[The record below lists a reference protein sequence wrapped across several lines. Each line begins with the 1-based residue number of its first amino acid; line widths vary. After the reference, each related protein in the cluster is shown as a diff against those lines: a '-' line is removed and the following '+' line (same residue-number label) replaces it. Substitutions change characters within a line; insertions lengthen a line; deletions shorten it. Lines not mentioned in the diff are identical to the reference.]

1 MLQLYIV
8 VDLIVDASL
17 ICSFR
22 NQFLFFLLHSLVMTL
37 ALVLAA
43 RKQDPR
49 DYDEGIDI
57 FRGICE
63 SFLLIFTLYNFVTE
77 VYQLKK

>member
-1 MLQLYIV
+1 MHF
-8 VDLIVDASL
+8 
-17 ICSFR
+17 CPFR
-22 NQFLFFLLHSLVMTL
+22 NQFLFFLVHSLVMTL

-49 DYDEGIDI
+49 DYDEGVDV

-63 SFLLIFTLYNFVTE
+63 SVLLIITIYNFATE

>member
-1 MLQLYIV
+1 
-8 VDLIVDASL
+8 
-17 ICSFR
+17 
-22 NQFLFFLLHSLVMTL
+22 MTL
-37 ALVLAA
+37 ALILAA

-49 DYDEGIDI
+49 DYDGGIDI